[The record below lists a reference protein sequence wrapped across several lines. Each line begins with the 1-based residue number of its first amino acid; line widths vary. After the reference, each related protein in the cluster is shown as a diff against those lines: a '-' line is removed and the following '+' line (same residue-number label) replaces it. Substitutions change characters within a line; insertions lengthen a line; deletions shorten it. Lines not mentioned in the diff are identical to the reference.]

1 MKTKLIKRVALLVA
15 LLMLAVCLPVSGM
28 AATAVTTSWDV
39 MSGYNF
45 INLDYAIAICV
56 EEINN
61 MSFNDKTQK
70 LTFALEKVG
79 NGITVEDSQMN
90 YADIEE
96 LEDGYSYTP
105 PYVGLTVDSAEA
117 HGESIVFTVQVKP
130 ENKTYRCEVE
140 LSIVALF
147 KPVVSATAATELEE
161 AEYGTYTMTAEE
173 GSFITIT
180 PVYEDMNGKKLAME
194 TEWYT
199 YDYENGYSDLLS
211 KQNTHTFE
219 VTQALDG
226 DDLEWQIY
234 LPSID
239 YEASSWIHLT
249 VVPQGT
255 LTTGSSSAPE
265 ASVPSTG
272 DNAAPMLWLA
282 GMLMAGTGCAAL
294 MMKRRQNG

>member
-1 MKTKLIKRVALLVA
+1 MNVKLVKRLALLAV
-15 LLMLAVCLPVSGM
+15 LLMLAVCLPVSSM
-28 AATAVTTSWDV
+28 AATTVTTKQDV
-39 MSGYNF
+39 MIGYNY
-45 INLDYAIAICV
+45 ITLDDVIVNCV
-56 EEINN
+56 EEIGA
-61 MSFNDKTQK
+61 MRLDDRSEK

-79 NGITVEDSQMN
+79 KGITVTDSQMN
-90 YADIEE
+90 YEVME
-96 LEDGYSYTP
+96 EDGETWYTL
-105 PYVGLTVDSAEA
+105 PYVDFTVDSAEA

-140 LSIVALF
+140 LSIIAVA
-147 KPVVSATAATELEE
+147 KTPVVSATAATKL
-161 AEYGTYTMTAEE
+161 AEGDYGTYTITVEE

-219 VTQALDG
+219 VTKALDG
-226 DDLEWQIY
+226 DDLEWQVN
-234 LPSID
+234 LPSIG
-239 YEASSWIHLT
+239 YGASSWIHLT
-249 VVPQGT
+249 VVPKGT
-255 LTTGSSSAPE
+255 LTASSAP
-265 ASVPSTG
+265 VPSTG

-282 GMLMAGTGCAAL
+282 GMLMAGAGCAAL